1 MKIEI
6 KTVINS
12 INNNEGNLCVDIFKR
27 NNQTFGFE
35 EYRRDPETNSG
46 WYKIG
51 FYSNKVFKND
61 TEALEYAKKQ
71 ISWLKN
77 KYENCE
83 FITCSYRNSL

>member
-51 FYSNKVFKND
+51 YFTYKIFSSKDEAYND
-61 TEALEYAKKQ
+61 AVKT
-71 ISWLKN
+71 ISWLN
-77 KYENCE
+77 K
-83 FITCSYRNSL
+83 IWKW

>member
-1 MKIEI
+1 LKIEI

-61 TEALEYAKKQ
+61 TEALEHAKKQ

-77 KYENCE
+77 K
-83 FITCSYRNSL
+83 I

>member
-1 MKIEI
+1 MKDKPKVVLSVNHDGVTI
-6 KTVINS
+6 
-12 INNNEGNLCVDIFKR
+12 CVDVFQR
-27 NNQTFGFE
+27 CDGTFGFE

-61 TEALEYAKKQ
+61 TEALKYAKKQ

-77 KYENCE
+77 K
-83 FITCSYRNSL
+83 I

>member
-35 EYRRDPETNSG
+35 EYRRDPEDNTG
-46 WYKIG
+46 WFAIG
-51 FYSNKVFKND
+51 HHAHIIFTDIDSAKNAAIQQVD
-61 TEALEYAKKQ
+61 
-71 ISWLKN
+71 WLKG
-77 KYENCE
+77 
-83 FITCSYRNSL
+83 FSVPTVARGAF

>member
-35 EYRRDPETNSG
+35 EYRRDVLGLSQKNIEEDLEAIWVP
-46 WYKIG
+46 
-51 FYSNKVFKND
+51 NKTWSSF
-61 TEALEYAKKQ
+61 LEKK
-71 ISWLKN
+71 
-77 KYENCE
+77 
-83 FITCSYRNSL
+83 